1 MIGPQGE
8 RFPISALS
16 SDYSVQ
22 LSPADGADV
31 TPTIENM

>member
-1 MIGPQGE
+1 MPPA
-8 RFPISALS
+8 R
-16 SDYSVQ
+16 YSEQ